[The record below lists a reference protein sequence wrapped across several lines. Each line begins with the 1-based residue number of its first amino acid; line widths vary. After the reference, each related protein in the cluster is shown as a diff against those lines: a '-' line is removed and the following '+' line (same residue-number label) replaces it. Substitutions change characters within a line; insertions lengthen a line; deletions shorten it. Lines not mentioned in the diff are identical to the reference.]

1 MASYKLPEP
10 RNMGPKVEDLK
21 GLLLA
26 IQPSE
31 VGVRETKYGEKL
43 VATARVVQINLDG
56 STEDLGETRFAQQ
69 VLAEDLQAVLDN
81 GHGWLV
87 GRVIR
92 PDRAWLFEPPDE
104 SELELIDEVMAKLT
118 DPSDGF

>member
-1 MASYKLPEP
+1 MSSYKFPGP
-10 RNMGPKVEDLK
+10 RNMGPKPEDLK

-26 IQPSE
+26 FEPSDAS
-31 VGVRETKYGEKL
+31 VQETKFGEKL

>member
-1 MASYKLPEP
+1 
-10 RNMGPKVEDLK
+10 MGPKPDDLK
-21 GLLLA
+21 GLLVA
-26 IQPSE
+26 FEPSDAS
-31 VGVRETKYGEKL
+31 VQETKFGEKL

-56 STEDLGETRFAQQ
+56 TTEDLGEARFAQQ

-92 PDRAWLFEPPDE
+92 PDRAWLFEPPGE

-118 DPSDGF
+118 ATDDSF